1 MSGKKCLYIP
11 REINK
16 PYVFI
21 WKRDEVIFLMLP
33 FLLFFIISGLLGL
46 ILTLIGIIAIAIFIK
61 NLSVDKPN
69 GYILHWLKYHIPAKV
84 NNSIFRRNNTFPPTH
99 IRHIAG

>member
-1 MSGKKCLYIP
+1 MKCLYIP

-21 WKRDEVIFLMLP
+21 WKRDEVIFLMIP
-33 FLLFFIISGLLGL
+33 MILFFIIGGLLGFV
-46 ILTLIGIIAIAIFIK
+46 LTLVGLIMIAMFIK
-61 NLSVDKPN
+61 NLSVDKPD
-69 GYILHWLKYHIPAKV
+69 GYLLHYLRFNIPKKV
-84 NNSIFRRNNTFPPTH
+84 NTSFFKRSGVFPSSY